1 MKKLSLIN
9 VADYPSSQY
18 RAYWEIQLDS
28 SNWAW
33 EARIL
38 SVPASDVL
46 ATASGQGTDE
56 EDARRQSQTW
66 VLGEMPQYKR
76 ED

>member
-18 RAYWEIQLDS
+18 RAYWEIKLDS
-28 SNWAW
+28 SNWIW
-33 EARIL
+33 EAQIL
-38 SVPASDVL
+38 SVPASEVL
-46 ATASGQGTDE
+46 ATKRGQGTDE

-66 VLGEMPQYKR
+66 VLGEMPHYKR
-76 ED
+76 ES